1 VGGKLTSTSSGGAS
15 SCAGCSSGSCSTCG

>member
-1 VGGKLTSTSSGGAS
+1 VGFKFTSASSPKS